1 MKILVIDDNEL
12 LLESLVLT
20 LESEG
25 IDVLPAVNGN
35 DAIEIY
41 SRMGDA
47 IDALVSDWRLPGFN
61 GIDVFKALRTMNP
74 GVKFFLI
81 SGYVDSA
88 VRSQAH
94 GAGIKDVVKKPF
106 RSHDISGMLKN
117 AITEMS
123 LVN

>member
-41 SRMGDA
+41 SRMWDA
-47 IDALVSDWRLPGFN
+47 IDALVSD
-61 GIDVFKALRTMNP
+61 
-74 GVKFFLI
+74 
-81 SGYVDSA
+81 
-88 VRSQAH
+88 
-94 GAGIKDVVKKPF
+94 
-106 RSHDISGMLKN
+106 
-117 AITEMS
+117 
-123 LVN
+123 